1 MTANMEKALRAVLSC
16 KNKREAAA
24 AAGITERTLRGYF
37 QQYEFR
43 KAYQEA
49 MNDLVQTAEKQAKAS
64 LSSAISVLLNI
75 ATDEQVPSAARISA
89 ARSLLEYG
97 LKLGESNP
105 RNTMEIFD
113 L

>member
-37 QQYEFR
+37 RQYEFR

-75 ATDEQVPSAARISA
+75 ATDEQVPPAARISA

-97 LKLGESNP
+97 LKLGECNP